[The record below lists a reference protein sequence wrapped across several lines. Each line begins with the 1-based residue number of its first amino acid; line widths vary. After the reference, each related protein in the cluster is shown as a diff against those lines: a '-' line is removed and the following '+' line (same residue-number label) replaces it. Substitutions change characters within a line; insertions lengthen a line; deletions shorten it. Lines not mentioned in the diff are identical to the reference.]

1 MAYIIGSFETFADD
15 LDWTQPQVI
24 AMISTYYLLL
34 ATYGI
39 LLGLALRNTWVIIVK
54 QKEYKNLPILM
65 FYIFA
70 LIAIFLRLLLMVC
83 WWMINPIFWFIS
95 LVQQFA
101 KLNVGVVQNWITF
114 ELAIRIH
121 HSKGYSDI
129 SEAAKKK
136 LRFTR
141 SLLFLIITISFVAF
155 TISMIILGLKGADY
169 FSQLCLIQVI
179 LGYFFLVLV
188 L

>member
-1 MAYIIGSFETFADD
+1 M
-15 LDWTQPQVI
+15 
-24 AMISTYYLLL
+24 
-34 ATYGI
+34 
-39 LLGLALRNTWVIIVK
+39 
-54 QKEYKNLPILM
+54 
-65 FYIFA
+65 
-70 LIAIFLRLLLMVC
+70 
-83 WWMINPIFWFIS
+83 
-95 LVQQFA
+95 
-101 KLNVGVVQNWITF
+101 GVVQNWITF